1 MTGQKPGTNRTQYA
15 KNLALAGFA
24 GQVGFL
30 TLAIIIVA
38 LLAGLWLDSQ
48 FGTRPLFT
56 IGALLASVPI
66 TLFIMFRVA
75 MSFVT
80 RIKPSPPPAVSG
92 RRDETDG

>member
-1 MTGQKPGTNRTQYA
+1 VTGEKRAPERGQYV

-30 TLAIIIVA
+30 TLVIIIVA

-48 FGTRPLFT
+48 LQTRPLFT
-56 IGALLASVPI
+56 IVALLASVPV
-66 TLFIMFRVA
+66 TLFIMYRVA

-80 RIKPSPPPAVSG
+80 RIKPPEPPKPSRPDTPG
-92 RRDETDG
+92 G